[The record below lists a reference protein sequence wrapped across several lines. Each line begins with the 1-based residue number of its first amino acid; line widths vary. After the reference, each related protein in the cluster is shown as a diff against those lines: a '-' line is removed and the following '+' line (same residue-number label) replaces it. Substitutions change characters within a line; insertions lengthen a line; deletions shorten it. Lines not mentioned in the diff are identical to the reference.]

1 MRTVKLSRQWLRR
14 ISRLLLLCLA
24 FQTVAVA
31 AHACPML
38 AAPVVALA
46 ASSASHGMDGAD
58 CAPMAMPDSALCAQ
72 HCAPDR
78 TTSATGADLQVPL
91 AFLPA
96 LPPSLPVRAQ
106 PLAIAVACA
115 TPLAAALRPIRTRY
129 CSLLI

>member
-24 FQTVAVA
+24 FQQVAVA

-38 AAPVVALA
+38 AAPVALA
-46 ASSASHGMDGAD
+46 ASSTSHGMDSAG
-58 CAPMAMPDSALCAQ
+58 CAPRAMPDSALCAQ
-72 HCAPDR
+72 HCTPDR
-78 TTSATGADLQVPL
+78 TTSATGTDLQVPL

-96 LPPSLPVRAQ
+96 LPPSLPARAQ
-106 PLAIAVACA
+106 PLAIAIACA